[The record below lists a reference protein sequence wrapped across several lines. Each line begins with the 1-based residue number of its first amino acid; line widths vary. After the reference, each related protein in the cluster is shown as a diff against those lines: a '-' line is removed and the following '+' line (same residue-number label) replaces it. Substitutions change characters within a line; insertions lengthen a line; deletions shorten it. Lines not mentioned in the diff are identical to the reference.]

1 MEPMVEV
8 MTKNLGLEDAS
19 RSSKKAWMRMSGPM
33 VLTSKCLRTASAGVS
48 SVGAMISRSP
58 ALETRTSTLVM
69 PWDLSSLTASAASV
83 AEVESILTVMIL
95 LPAPTFTVLK
105 VFLAASTLRTA
116 AMTVLLGRAA
126 RTSRRPSPMP
136 RLAPV
141 ITYVSPDIVK
151 VNVFEGEEVADGM
164 VSLFSVK
171 IDCLL

>member
-1 MEPMVEV
+1 
-8 MTKNLGLEDAS
+8 
-19 RSSKKAWMRMSGPM
+19 
-33 VLTSKCLRTASAGVS
+33 
-48 SVGAMISRSP
+48 
-58 ALETRTSTLVM
+58 
-69 PWDLSSLTASAASV
+69 
-83 AEVESILTVMIL
+83 
-95 LPAPTFTVLK
+95 
-105 VFLAASTLRTA
+105 
-116 AMTVLLGRAA
+116 VLLGRAA